1 MRWLTV
7 GLVWMFFAAA
17 TVGTADAQTDFNCT
31 DFQYQEDAQA
41 HLLPGDPYGLDADH
55 DGIACETLPHRPVAG
70 PSPTPPVPGT
80 TPPATPLPPCG
91 LASVPAVTFD
101 GLPSRVIVGPEE
113 PFGFADN
120 PEASAA
126 VVVDDL
132 VHVTMSDGGDR
143 PFFEDDTRQRN
154 DNTFSVSMGLN
165 DTKVVVTATYTE
177 QTVGGPQCQ
186 RTISRTLTAIRK
198 LYLAGHCDEGEY
210 RPRTVILA
218 CGDANFRL
226 ANAQWKNW
234 NKTVATGLAVAR
246 ANTCD
251 PFCAAG
257 HFVSY
262 KVRLRAYRIRRC
274 AGITGKYQ
282 YTRLRITFVSRKP
295 VGARRFVQPFNC

>member
-1 MRWLTV
+1 MRWLTAALV
-7 GLVWMFFAAA
+7 GVLIAMAS
-17 TVGTADAQTDFNCT
+17 VGTAQAQTDFNCA

-41 HLLPGDPYGLDADH
+41 QLLPGDPYGLDADH
-55 DGIACETLPHRPVAG
+55 DGIACENLPHRPGAG
-70 PSPTPPVPGT
+70 TPPTPGVPGT
-80 TPPATPLPPCG
+80 ATPQPGAALLSCG
-91 LASVPAVTFD
+91 ASVPAVVFD
-101 GLPSRVIVGPEE
+101 GLPSRVIIGPKE

-120 PEASAA
+120 PAASDA

-143 PFFEDDTRQRN
+143 PFFQGSTRKRDDQTFFVSLDLDDTE
-154 DNTFSVSMGLN
+154 
-165 DTKVVVTATYTE
+165 VVVTAAYTE
-177 QTVGGPQCQ
+177 QSVGGLPCQ
-186 RTISRTLTAIRK
+186 RTISRTLTGMRK
-198 LYLAGHCDEGEY
+198 LYFPGHCDEGEY
-210 RPRTVILA
+210 RPRTVIIA

-234 NKTVATGLAVAR
+234 NKSATTGRAVAR

-274 AGITGKYQ
+274 EDTGKYQ
-282 YTRLRITFVSRKP
+282 YTRLRITFVDSKP
-295 VGARRFVQPFNC
+295 SGPKRFVQRFNC